1 MSRKSGVSPLQDEIT
16 YKLLK
21 SIDEDPSQSQR
32 DLSRSLGVSLG
43 KLNYCLRAL
52 TDKGW
57 VKAKNFGKSS
67 NKADYLYLLTP
78 SGAEEK
84 TRVTVRFLKRKM
96 DEYEQLRKEIA
107 ELQNETQ

>member
-1 MSRKSGVSPLQDEIT
+1 MQDEIT

-21 SIDEDPSQSQR
+21 SIEEDPSQTQR
-32 DLSRSLGVSLG
+32 ALSKSLGISLG

-57 VKAKNFGKSS
+57 VKARNFSQSS
-67 NKADYLYLLTP
+67 NKASYLYLLTP

-84 TRVTVRFLKRKM
+84 TRVTVRFLRRKM
-96 DEYEQLRKEIA
+96 DEYEQIKEEIA
-107 ELQNETQ
+107 QLQDEAAS

>member
-1 MSRKSGVSPLQDEIT
+1 MHDEIA

-21 SIDEDPSQSQR
+21 SIEENPPHSQR
-32 DLSRSLGVSLG
+32 DLSKALGISLG
-43 KLNYCLRAL
+43 KINYCLKAL

-57 VKAKNFGKSS
+57 VKVRNFSKNP

-84 TRVTVRFLKRKM
+84 ARVTLRFLRLKIS
-96 DEYEQLRKEIA
+96 EYERLRQEI
-107 ELQNETQ
+107 ERLQKETQG